1 MNLGNFSIS
10 LTVKDVAASQAFY
23 EKLGFSAMG
32 GDPAQGWLIMKG
44 PTAVIGLFHGMFA
57 SNIMTFN
64 PGWDADAKDLAE
76 FTDVRAIQRSLK
88 AAGLTL
94 TTEADETTSG
104 PAHLILSDPDGN
116 VIMLDQH
123 R

>member
-44 PTAVIGLFHGMFA
+44 PTAVIGLFHGMFG

-76 FTDVRAIQRSLK
+76 FTDVRDIQRSLK

-94 TTEADETTSG
+94 TTEADEATSG
-104 PAHLILSDPDGN
+104 PAHLILSDPDGH

>member
-44 PTAVIGLFHGMFA
+44 PTAVIGLFHGMFG

-76 FTDVRAIQRSLK
+76 FTDVRDIQRTLK